1 LYAICSKSLLQRA
14 ILLARF
20 SYALVAKKE
29 KAQDRVPKDQ
39 KKSGRPRKFEGPT
52 HNFFLTL
59 PLETV
64 ALLKAVDDDLGR
76 AVVKLAELTNGANG
90 ESSLLESSLPPS
102 NSPETLQFLPLEDGK
117 VIVLGSKDLLP
128 PLTGLVWIP
137 LGEGMRLMALQQGA
151 DLRHIELELQD
162 YLQTVPED
170 SPSQPIL
177 ATFADLLRTT
187 RKSKSQKLFTLP
199 CFEAPDL

>member
-20 SYALVAKKE
+20 SYSLVAKKE
-29 KAQDRVPKDQ
+29 KAQDRVAKDQ

-76 AVVKLAELTNGANG
+76 AVVKLAKLTNG
-90 ESSLLESSLPPS
+90 ESSLLEGSLPLS

-137 LGEGMRLMALQQGA
+137 LSDGMRLMALQQGA

-187 RKSKSQKLFTLP
+187 RKSKNQKLFTLP
-199 CFEAPDL
+199 CFEAPGL

>member
-1 LYAICSKSLLQRA
+1 M
-14 ILLARF
+14 
-20 SYALVAKKE
+20 AKKE
-29 KAQDRVPKDQ
+29 KAQDRVSKGP
-39 KKSGRPRKFEGPT
+39 KKSGRPRKFDGPT

-64 ALLKAVDDDLGR
+64 ALLKVVDQDLGR
-76 AVVKLAELTNGANG
+76 AVVKLAAATHAESSLV
-90 ESSLLESSLPPS
+90 ESSLLNS
-102 NSPETLQFLPLEDGK
+102 NTTETLHFLPLEDGR
-117 VIVLGSKDLLP
+117 VIVLGSKNLLP
-128 PLTGLVWIP
+128 PLSGLVWIP

-151 DLRHIELELQD
+151 DLRHIELELRD

-187 RKSKSQKLFTLP
+187 RKSKNQKLFILP
-199 CFEAPDL
+199 CFEAPSR